1 MPKRSA
7 EDVWRQLVDE
17 AGEDAI
23 ERAASVSVA
32 QAEKE
37 LAKAGFDVAA
47 ERAKADA
54 LMRELEASVSGKVAI
69 AVPAHEPPM
78 ALVTH
83 VPKPQHKARQ
93 WSPALVATTTLVV
106 GAAIVILLT
115 VILPRI
121 RHDEITADQTEAS
134 TSSPKERA
142 VALRRHATDAC
153 RDHRWNDCRQ
163 ALDDAQALDPAGE
176 QTPEVRTLRNTI
188 HESIPPTPLP
198 NPPQSHPDI
207 KDMNPGTK

>member
-7 EDVWRQLVDE
+7 EDVWQQLVDE
-17 AGEDAI
+17 AGEEAI

-54 LMRELEASVSGKVAI
+54 LMRQLESPDSGKVAI
-69 AVPAHEPPM
+69 AVPPREPPM

-83 VPKPQHKARQ
+83 VPKPEREARK
-93 WSPALVATTTLVV
+93 WSPAFVAAATLAA
-106 GAAIVILLT
+106 GAAIVIFLT

-121 RHDEITADQTEAS
+121 RGDQITANQTEAS
-134 TSSPKERA
+134 TASPKEQA
-142 VALRRHATDAC
+142 AILRRSATALC
-153 RDHRWNDCRQ
+153 REHRWDDCRQ
-163 ALDDAQALDPAGE
+163 ALDDARAMDPAGDGAS
-176 QTPEVRTLRNTI
+176 EVRTLRKTI
-188 HESIPPTPLP
+188 DESTPPAPR
-198 NPPQSHPDI
+198 SPDI
-207 KDMNPGTK
+207 HDKSPGTK

>member
-54 LMRELEASVSGKVAI
+54 LMRELESPVSRKVAI
-69 AVPAHEPPM
+69 AVPAREPPM

-83 VPKPQHKARQ
+83 VPKPDRKERK
-93 WSPALVATTTLVV
+93 WPPTLVATATLVV

-121 RHDEITADQTEAS
+121 RHDEITANQMEAS
-134 TSSPKERA
+134 TSTPKEQA
-142 VALRRHATDAC
+142 VALRRSAADAC
-153 RDHRWNDCRQ
+153 REHRLDDCRQ
-163 ALDDAQALDPAGE
+163 ALDDARSLDPAGE
-176 QTPEVRTLRNTI
+176 ATPEVRTLRKTI
-188 HESIPPTPLP
+188 DET
-198 NPPQSHPDI
+198 PPQSHPDI
-207 KDMNPGTK
+207 KDKSQDIK